1 MDFATTIHCNN
12 TINNIT
18 KIMVQTRRSKRN
30 QPQPVEDIATAVE
43 KPIDIEL
50 IEKIDEKK
58 NSDVL
63 GCTDIGKKSNTDLKL
78 GTTEK
83 NTDSSDSDKKDDW
96 RIKAEER
103 RQAALAIRAAKKLKI
118 EQQQNSGV
126 VGTEKKTNN
135 PQQPIVTP
143 VTNPYSS
150 SKKLSNPYS
159 KKAVSSPY
167 AAKSSIS
174 KKITQVNSP
183 QSDIKPRKL
192 PAASA
197 KVVQQLPKVTSTW
210 GDCRL
215 DLWEET
221 CRCGGERKAPDTRMC
236 SCPAVLNAGLGCN
249 GCNAG
254 VLLIKGGPPRGF
266 FWGCSQYKKR
276 GCKYTKRFGPPHDRA
291 AAQQLAELK
300 QDSISELKQD
310 IISKAKQ
317 EREESAYISDPFEH
331 EWKSVCRCSGAKML
345 NTFECFMQ
353 SNGGCGMLPI
363 CPECTTG
370 SLFLNRRSNG
380 GGRWWGCSNFKTGT
394 CDFLKNYIEHSS

>member
-1 MDFATTIHCNN
+1 
-12 TINNIT
+12 
-18 KIMVQTRRSKRN
+18 MVQTRSKRN
-30 QPQPVEDIATAVE
+30 QPQAVKDIAAAAI
-43 KPIDIEL
+43 KPIDKIKT
-50 IEKIDEKK
+50 EKSNEKK
-58 NSDVL
+58 NSGVL
-63 GCTDIGKKSNTDLKL
+63 GCTDIEKKSTTDLKL

-83 NTDSSDSDKKDDW
+83 NTDSSDSDKKEDW

-118 EQQQNSGV
+118 EQQQNSGI
-126 VGTEKKTNN
+126 GSEKKNH
-135 PQQPIVTP
+135 PQPIVTP

-150 SKKLSNPYS
+150 SKKSSNPYS
-159 KKAVSSPY
+159 RKAVPSPY
-167 AAKSSIS
+167 AAKSTTTT
-174 KKITQVNSP
+174 TQINSP

-192 PAASA
+192 PAA
-197 KVVQQLPKVTSTW
+197 KVVQQQQLPVVTSTW

-236 SCPAVLNAGLGCN
+236 SCPAVYNAGLSCN

-276 GCKYTKRFGPPHDRA
+276 GCKYTKRFGPPHDAA

-300 QDSISELKQD
+300 QDSIAELKQD
-310 IISKAKQ
+310 CISKAKQ
-317 EREESAYISDPFEH
+317 ESEEWAYISDPFEH
-331 EWKSVCRCSGAKML
+331 EWNSVCRCAGAKVL

-363 CPECTTG
+363 CPDCTTG

>member
-1 MDFATTIHCNN
+1 MA
-12 TINNIT
+12 
-18 KIMVQTRRSKRN
+18 K
-30 QPQPVEDIATAVE
+30 
-43 KPIDIEL
+43 L

-58 NSDVL
+58 NSDSDALTL
-63 GCTDIGKKSNTDLKL
+63 GCTDIKKKSTGIDLSAV
-78 GTTEK
+78 EK
-83 NTDSSDSDKKDDW
+83 EVDSSDNNLGKRIDNEKKSTTDMKLSVEQAGSTNDNDKKEDW

-118 EQQQNSGV
+118 EQQQNSGI
-126 VGTEKKTNN
+126 EKQKNH
-135 PQQPIVTP
+135 QQPIVTP

-150 SKKLSNPYS
+150 SKKSSNPYTR
-159 KKAVSSPY
+159 KAVSSPY
-167 AAKSSIS
+167 AAKNTTTTTAQI
-174 KKITQVNSP
+174 NSP

-197 KVVQQLPKVTSTW
+197 VKAVQQPRVTSTW

-300 QDSISELKQD
+300 QESIA
-310 IISKAKQ
+310 KAKK
-317 EREESAYISDPFEH
+317 EREGWLCISDPYEQD
-331 EWKSVCRCSGAKML
+331 WKSVCRCGAWCLL
-345 NTFECFMQ
+345 NTYECFMQ

-363 CPECTTG
+363 CPDCGTG
-370 SLFLNRRSNG
+370 SLFLNRSKYD
-380 GGRWWGCSNFKTGT
+380 GGRWWGCSNYKKGT
-394 CDFLKNYIEHSS
+394 CKFRKNYIEHSSWES

>member
-1 MDFATTIHCNN
+1 
-12 TINNIT
+12 
-18 KIMVQTRRSKRN
+18 MVQTRRSKRN
-30 QPQPVEDIATAVE
+30 HPQAVEDIAAAVV
-43 KPIDIEL
+43 KPIDKAEL
-50 IEKIDEKK
+50 IKTEKSNEKK
-58 NSDVL
+58 NSDALTL
-63 GCTDIGKKSNTDLKL
+63 GCTSDIKKKSTTDLKL

-83 NTDSSDSDKKDDW
+83 NTDSSDSSNKKEDW

-118 EQQQNSGV
+118 EQQQNSGI
-126 VGTEKKTNN
+126 GTEKKTNN
-135 PQQPIVTP
+135 HQQPIVTP

-150 SKKLSNPYS
+150 SKKSSNPYT
-159 KKAVSSPY
+159 KKVVSSPY
-167 AAKSSIS
+167 VAKSSTAT
-174 KKITQVNSP
+174 TQINSP

-192 PAASA
+192 PAA

-236 SCPAVLNAGLGCN
+236 SCPAVYEAGLSCN

-310 IISKAKQ
+310 TIAKAKQ
-317 EREESAYISDPFEH
+317 ESEEWACISDPYEH
-331 EWKSVCRCSGAKML
+331 EWKSACRCNGAKML

-380 GGRWWGCSNFKTGT
+380 CGRWWGCSNFKTGT